1 MPTQNRPLPSAAVA
15 QRKHDDVGT
24 TMSDASNAPL
34 RRTRAVRPS
43 KEAKLAQA
51 KRRRGPRLT
60 PPARKRHRSDMERFF
75 PPVTLTE
82 WVESMREARRY
93 LGRIDWRRLRWNAQR
108 GTLSPR
114 QSRVLLRLVA
124 CVMRLL
130 LRIAYR
136 SNPAEFNQLLNL
148 TGFGDVI
155 VRQGDAWHD
164 HALFALKEFAD
175 SMGDTPY
182 QADPPLEFVIN
193 LTAAIEKLD
202 KLGVNLDEVFPA
214 ELTRASR
221 TAA

>member
-51 KRRRGPRLT
+51 KRR
-60 PPARKRHRSDMERFF
+60 
-75 PPVTLTE
+75 
-82 WVESMREARRY
+82 
-93 LGRIDWRRLRWNAQR
+93 RWNAQR